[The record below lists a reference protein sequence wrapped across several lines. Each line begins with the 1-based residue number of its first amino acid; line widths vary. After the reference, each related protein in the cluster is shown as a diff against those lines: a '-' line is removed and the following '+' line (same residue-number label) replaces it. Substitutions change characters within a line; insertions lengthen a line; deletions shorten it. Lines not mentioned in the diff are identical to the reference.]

1 MKVLL
6 PVTVIAMISSFCCC
20 CGSGADMNYEEMF
33 NEAMEQAGAG
43 SPAVEGGTTGT
54 PTDAPAV
61 TTATSGSGDEAV
73 LGGTCGKFKDLGVK
87 APSGLTVFACT
98 QSSGTDSLM
107 LRGSGEP
114 GPACGAIR
122 DWATGAGFTKEFE
135 TESSGTTAITMTDSD
150 DRMSIACTTAAGA
163 TTVAVSITPK

>member
-1 MKVLL
+1 MKVVLL
-6 PVTVIAMISSFCCC
+6 PVTVIAMVSSFCCC
-20 CGSGADMNYEEMF
+20 CGGGGDWQQQLE
-33 NEAMEQAGAG
+33 EAMQEAGVET
-43 SPAVEGGTTGT
+43 PAVEGGTA
-54 PTDAPAV
+54 PTDAPAA
-61 TTATSGSGDEAV
+61 ATSGSGDEAV
-73 LGGTCGKFKDLGVK
+73 LGGTCGKFKELGVK
-87 APSGLTVFACT
+87 APSGLSVFACT

-107 LRGSGEP
+107 LRGDGDP
-114 GPACGAIR
+114 GPACATIR